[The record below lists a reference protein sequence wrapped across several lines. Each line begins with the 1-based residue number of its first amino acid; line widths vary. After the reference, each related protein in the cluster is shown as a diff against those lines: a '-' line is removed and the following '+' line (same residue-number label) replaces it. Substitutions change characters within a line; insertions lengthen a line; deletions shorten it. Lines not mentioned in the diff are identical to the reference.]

1 MTDVLF
7 NFLKLLLYFLI
18 ISDHSW
24 LSMSYAN
31 TYMFLVL
38 KANED
43 CNCYSYDLR
52 RLDEAKC
59 VHRDHV
65 SAVYGV
71 LDFFCIQFE

>member
-1 MTDVLF
+1 
-7 NFLKLLLYFLI
+7 
-18 ISDHSW
+18 
-24 LSMSYAN
+24 MSYAN
-31 TYMFLVL
+31 TYMLLVL

-65 SAVYGV
+65 SAVYVV
-71 LDFFCIQFE
+71 LDSFCIQVE